1 MIGLLASIVDGL
13 LVGSVYGL
21 AAMGISL
28 IWGVMDVIN
37 LTHGAM
43 IVAGMFGLY
52 LLVNDAGF
60 PVYATLPPV
69 LVAGLLVGIALYWI
83 AVHRMVGRPPLM
95 SLLSTFSVNL
105 VLIGLGTAK
114 WGTVLFNV
122 QVSLPGLS
130 LGRYTFPGTHIM
142 AAVLTA
148 VIAGVLYL
156 FLFHTRPGKAVR
168 AVSGNREAAE
178 LVGIPTTRVLALAFG
193 LGVALAGVSGMLI
206 GTLFP
211 FTVLSGD
218 AYQLK
223 SFVVTVLGGLGNP
236 TGALIG
242 GLALGLFEGLSTPFM
257 PVSWTLVFEF
267 VLFVVVLIAFPAGSS
282 ICAGVG
288 ARDERAHDSAPPLLL
303 DRGTRHSA
311 LCGSTHDRQQRRAA
325 RKPVLAAIYITLASN
340 LNLMLGYAGYV
351 NFGSIVFFG
360 SAAVS
365 RFRQRARLGLA
376 PAALAGGAAVSA
388 LALIFGLGVLRLRA
402 PTSRSRPSGSTRR

>member
-1 MIGLLASIVDGL
+1 MSGVLASMIDGL
-13 LVGSVYGL
+13 LIGSVYGL
-21 AAMGISL
+21 AAMGLSL

-37 LTHGAM
+37 LTHGSM

-52 LLVNDAGF
+52 LLFNDAGV

-69 LVAGLLVGIALYWI
+69 LVAGLLFGIALYGI
-83 AVHRMVGRPPLM
+83 AVHRMIGRPPLM

-105 VLIGLGTAK
+105 VLVGLATAE

-122 QVSLPGLS
+122 PVSLPGFS

-142 AAVLTA
+142 AAVMTA
-148 VIAGVLYL
+148 VIAGILYA

-193 LGVALAGVSGMLI
+193 LGVALACVSGMLI
-206 GTLFP
+206 ATLFP

-242 GLALGLFEGLSTPFM
+242 GIALGLFEGLATPFM

-267 VLFVVVLIAFPAGSS
+267 VLFVIVLIAFPG
-282 ICAGVG
+282 G
-288 ARDERAHDSAPPLLL
+288 LLNL
-303 DRGTRHSA
+303 RWP
-311 LCGSTHDRQQRRAA
+311 RRA
-325 RKPVLAAIYITLASN
+325 
-340 LNLMLGYAGYV
+340 G
-351 NFGSIVFFG
+351 
-360 SAAVS
+360 
-365 RFRQRARLGLA
+365 
-376 PAALAGGAAVSA
+376 
-388 LALIFGLGVLRLRA
+388 
-402 PTSRSRPSGSTRR
+402 